1 MKQFTETEQLCMRR
15 LKAKGTP
22 LWDIADR
29 LSVSVEEVKQFLN
42 HKKSFNQNVGNSSPK
57 TKF

>member
-1 MKQFTETEQLCMRR
+1 MKQFTETQQLCMRR

-29 LSVSVEEVKQFLN
+29 LSVSVEEVKQFLKP
-42 HKKSFNQNVGNSSPK
+42 KKTFNQNVGNRSPQK
-57 TKF
+57 